1 MALSNND
8 YDGMFNQG
16 SGTPGV
22 MKPEKNKR
30 VLTFMDVI
38 DQVQKWRAIELEG
51 IELQTDRF
59 TYKDRLEYMNV
70 GMKHGS
76 FELIFTLLLFP
87 VLVFII
93 PDYVYFFTGH
103 PVGLFKEVLLISF
116 ALIPLFIYL
125 MLCLTL
131 ASLYTGRIT
140 KIAILSLLTGRTV
153 MIALI
158 GGFSIVFFYLLYEL
172 SGFVSIGHY
181 FVTFFSWAR
190 FIDRSLPPQRAYY
203 SLLFYKLIRPSFFDL
218 MIKSALVYGISAFI
232 PLFTVGCKSWWLK
245 YTCKTKN
252 K

>member
-22 MKPEKNKR
+22 MKPEKNKK

-51 IELQTDRF
+51 IELQADRF
-59 TYKDRLEYMNV
+59 TYRDRLEYMNV

-103 PVGLFKEVLLISF
+103 PVSLFKEVILIFF

-218 MIKSALVYGISAFI
+218 MIKSALVYGTSAFI

-245 YTCKTKN
+245 YTCKQK
-252 K
+252 KS

>member
-1 MALSNND
+1 LALSNND
-8 YDGMFNQG
+8 YDGIFNQG

>member
-1 MALSNND
+1 MELNNND
-8 YDGMFNQG
+8 FDGMFNQG

-22 MKPEKNKR
+22 MMPEKKKD
-30 VLTFMDVI
+30 VLTFMDML

-59 TYKDRLEYMNV
+59 TYKDRLKYMNV

-76 FELIFTLLLFP
+76 YELLFTLLLFP
-87 VLVFII
+87 ILAFFI
-93 PDYVYFFTGH
+93 PDYIYFFTGH
-103 PVGLFKEVLLISF
+103 PLGLFKQVILISF

-131 ASLYTGRIT
+131 ASLYTGKIT
-140 KIAILSLLTGRTV
+140 KIAILSFLLGRTA

-158 GGFSIVFFYLLYEL
+158 GGFSVVIFYLLYKL

-190 FIDRSLPPQRAYY
+190 YIDRNLPSQRAYY

-218 MIKSALVYGISAFI
+218 MIKSALVYGVSAFI

>member
-22 MKPEKNKR
+22 MKPEKNKK

-51 IELQTDRF
+51 IELQADRF

-103 PVGLFKEVLLISF
+103 PVSLFKEVILIFF

>member
-22 MKPEKNKR
+22 MKPEKNKK

-51 IELQTDRF
+51 IELQADRF
-59 TYKDRLEYMNV
+59 TYRDRLEYMNV

-103 PVGLFKEVLLISF
+103 PVSLFKEVILIFF

-203 SLLFYKLIRPSFFDL
+203 FLLFYKLIRPSFFDL
-218 MIKSALVYGISAFI
+218 MIKSALVYGVSAFI

>member
-22 MKPEKNKR
+22 MKPEKNKK

-51 IELQTDRF
+51 IELQADRF
-59 TYKDRLEYMNV
+59 TYRDRLEYMNV

-103 PVGLFKEVLLISF
+103 PVSLFKEVILIFF

-218 MIKSALVYGISAFI
+218 MIKSALVYGVSAFI

-245 YTCKTKN
+245 YTCKQK
-252 K
+252 KS

>member
-1 MALSNND
+1 MELNNND
-8 YDGMFNQG
+8 FDGMFNQG

-22 MKPEKNKR
+22 MMPEKKKK
-30 VLTFMDVI
+30 VLTFMEVI

-51 IELQTDRF
+51 IELQPDRF

-76 FELIFTLLLFP
+76 YELLFTLLLFP
-87 VLVFII
+87 ILAFII

-103 PVGLFKEVLLISF
+103 PVGLFKQIILISF

-131 ASLYTGRIT
+131 ASLYAGKIT
-140 KIAILSLLTGRTV
+140 RIAILSLLLGRTV

-158 GGFSIVFFYLLYEL
+158 GGFSIVFFYLLYKL
-172 SGFVSIGHY
+172 TGFISIGHY

-190 FIDRSLPPQRAYY
+190 YIDRSLPAQRAYY
-203 SLLFYKLIRPSFFDL
+203 SLLFYKLIRPSFLDL

-245 YTCKTKN
+245 YTCKQK
-252 K
+252 KS

>member
-8 YDGMFNQG
+8 YDGIFNQG

-51 IELQTDRF
+51 IELQADRF

-103 PVGLFKEVLLISF
+103 PVSLFKEVILIFF

-153 MIALI
+153 MIGLI

-218 MIKSALVYGISAFI
+218 MIKSALVYGVSAFI

-245 YTCKTKN
+245 YTCKQK
-252 K
+252 KS

>member
-22 MKPEKNKR
+22 MKPEKNKK

-51 IELQTDRF
+51 IELQADRF
-59 TYKDRLEYMNV
+59 TYRDRLEYMNV

-103 PVGLFKEVLLISF
+103 PVSLFKEVILIFF

-218 MIKSALVYGISAFI
+218 MIKSALVYGVSAFI